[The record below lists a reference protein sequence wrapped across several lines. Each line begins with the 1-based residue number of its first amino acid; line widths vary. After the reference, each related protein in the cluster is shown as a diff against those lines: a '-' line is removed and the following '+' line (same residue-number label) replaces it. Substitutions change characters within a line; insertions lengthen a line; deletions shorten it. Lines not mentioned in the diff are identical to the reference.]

1 MSTHAPSGSLRPA
14 LPPTLQPMAL
24 ALAAPRPDRRI
35 ALLASAVVYLFIPA
49 ALMAAGRM
57 LPPVPTAVHGTKGIE
72 PVFEV
77 LPPTVVLPA
86 STGAARPAAPALP
99 TAQIPSGP
107 AVVEPRQPEDLES
120 LIPSSNLPT
129 APMAP
134 TVDGLGTG
142 DSQAKPGGLATGP
155 FVPGTPGGPGGG
167 RSLEIS
173 SDAVR
178 ILHQDAP
185 VYPTLARAARVQGD
199 VVVRMFID
207 TRGVPT
213 SARVEQGHPALR
225 ATAEQSAMLWRFTAA
240 QVNGQAVPATFLLT
254 LKFRLH

>member
-1 MSTHAPSGSLRPA
+1 MSTHAPSGGLRPA
-14 LPPTLQPMAL
+14 LPPTLQPMAI
-24 ALAAPRPDRRI
+24 ALAAPRTDRRT

-57 LPPVPTAVHGTKGIE
+57 IPQVSISRPTTGGGDIIFE
-72 PVFEV
+72 PTST
-77 LPPTVVLPA
+77 PVVLP
-86 STGAARPAAPALP
+86 SPSSGPRPAVPALA
-99 TAQIPSGP
+99 TSQIPSGP
-107 AVVEPRQPEDLES
+107 AVVDPRVEENPES
-120 LIPSSNLPT
+120 LIPSSTLPT
-129 APMAP
+129 GPIAP
-134 TVDGLGTG
+134 LGNGPSTG
-142 DSQAKPGGLATGP
+142 DPLAKPGGPGTGP
-155 FVPGTPGGPGGG
+155 FVPGTTGSGEGGP
-167 RSLEIS
+167 LQIS

-199 VVVRMFID
+199 VIVRMFID

-213 SARVEQGHPALR
+213 SVRVEQGHPALR